1 MLESAQSLVV
11 SAQTNITALQAQVE
25 VANSQRATAQAQVK
39 QAEASLK
46 QAEVDLENTVIR
58 APVDGVVVARQIDVG
73 QTVAASMQAPTLFS
87 IAQDLTRMQVDTNV
101 SEADVGRV
109 EVGQPADF
117 TVDAYP
123 GQVFHGKVT
132 SIRKAPINVQNVVTY
147 DVVIGV
153 ANPDLKLFPGMT
165 ANVKILIDRHKDVLK
180 VPNAALRF
188 RPADATPKKTQRPA
202 SGAGGGR
209 RQAVPNQQTVWVMD
223 NESKKPRPVQ
233 VTVGITDGSYTEVSG
248 GDLKAGDPAIV
259 AAFSKSA
266 GASASNATPFSG
278 GGGGG
283 GRRGGF

>member
-1 MLESAQSLVV
+1 
-11 SAQTNITALQAQVE
+11 
-25 VANSQRATAQAQVK
+25 
-39 QAEASLK
+39 
-46 QAEVDLENTVIR
+46 
-58 APVDGVVVARQIDVG
+58 
-73 QTVAASMQAPTLFS
+73 
-87 IAQDLTRMQVDTNV
+87 
-101 SEADVGRV
+101 
-109 EVGQPADF
+109 
-117 TVDAYP
+117 
-123 GQVFHGKVT
+123 
-132 SIRKAPINVQNVVTY
+132 
-147 DVVIGV
+147 
-153 ANPDLKLFPGMT
+153 MT

-266 GASASNATPFSG
+266 GASASNATPFCG